1 MQLKNELARECSM
14 ANADLAAKLD
24 ANVNGHWVL
33 TCKAPNS
40 YECIH
45 NAIETLSG
53 DEIDCSDK
61 GLKKTNI
68 RPATESDDEY

>member
-1 MQLKNELARECSM
+1 M
-14 ANADLAAKLD
+14 ATADLDARLD

-33 TCKAPNS
+33 TCKAPSS

-61 GLKKTNI
+61 KGLKKTNTHA
-68 RPATESDDEY
+68 ATESDDEY